1 VGLLKETDSFEVPHP
16 IDEGVTL
23 SRGVDH
29 YFRLIRQFV
38 DAIIIGKS
46 EHYSLFEL
54 PHESDIKVDQLSF
67 KDIGQ
72 GLRVWNDALYY
83 VIVVG

>member
-23 SRGVDH
+23 SDRVDH

-38 DAIIIGKS
+38 DAVVIGKG
-46 EHYSLFEL
+46 EDYSLLEL
-54 PHESDIKVDQLSF
+54 SLESDIKVDQLSF

-72 GLRVWNDALYY
+72 GLRVWNDALY
-83 VIVVG
+83 